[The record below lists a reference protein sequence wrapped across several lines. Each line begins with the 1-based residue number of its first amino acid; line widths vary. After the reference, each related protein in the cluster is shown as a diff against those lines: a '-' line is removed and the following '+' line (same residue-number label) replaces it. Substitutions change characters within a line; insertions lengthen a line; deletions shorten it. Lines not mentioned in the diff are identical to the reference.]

1 MAASPIPTALLPL
14 QPEQS
19 QKVRERASSE
29 SDHHTAP
36 TLLLSCSPALVLVQ
50 FRMARQPF
58 MYEPVRKDD
67 DRFPQ
72 KPFDP
77 KTVTRASWEPKKPK
91 PKPSAPYV
99 AINRHPE
106 YVFRVLSRP
115 SLISSCFSCAAPAFH
130 SLHICK

>member
-1 MAASPIPTALLPL
+1 
-14 QPEQS
+14 
-19 QKVRERASSE
+19 
-29 SDHHTAP
+29 
-36 TLLLSCSPALVLVQ
+36 
-50 FRMARQPF
+50 MARQPF

-77 KTVTRASWEPKKPK
+77 KAVTRASWEPNKPK

-106 YVFRVLSRP
+106 YVFRVLSRHIEFIP
-115 SLISSCFSCAAPAFH
+115 RQLLMFILVLMCRASTFH
-130 SLHICK
+130 SLLMCN